1 MDISQSVHL
10 PMMTPELRD
19 FIEKHQNDDT
29 AALLLQAHALGG
41 SRHAGCD
48 SREMVRFA
56 VEQIEARR
64 RLKGKL
70 PEWYENKDII
80 MGGRV
85 PAEQCSSELT
95 ARYKH
100 DLVVRTTDNGQRKSP
115 SAWAGYVI

>member
-10 PMMTPELRD
+10 PLMTPELRD

-29 AALLLQAHALGG
+29 SELLLAARRYQGI
-41 SRHAGCD
+41 D
-48 SREMVRFA
+48 VPFA
-56 VEQIEARR
+56 VEQIEARK
-64 RLKGKL
+64 RLKEKL
-70 PEWYENKDII
+70 PEWYKNKELI

-100 DLVVRTTDNGQRKSP
+100 DIVARAIRKEN
-115 SAWAGYVI
+115 SAQ